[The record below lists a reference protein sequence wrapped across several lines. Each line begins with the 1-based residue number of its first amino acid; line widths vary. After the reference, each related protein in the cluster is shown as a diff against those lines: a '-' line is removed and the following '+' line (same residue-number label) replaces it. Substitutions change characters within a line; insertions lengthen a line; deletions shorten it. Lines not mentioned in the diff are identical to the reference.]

1 MHYPSTLASP
11 SKPSFMMV
19 EPTPEQQRLVQ
30 QAKDY
35 QRQRMESTGEVIA
48 TSEVCLV
55 SVVAY
60 IIVCIH
66 LLCTL
71 ILCTLIMPSWAEC
84 RGIW

>member
-1 MHYPSTLASP
+1 
-11 SKPSFMMV
+11 MMV

-55 SVVAY
+55 SAVAY
-60 IIVCIH
+60 IIACIH
-66 LLCTL
+66 L
-71 ILCTLIMPSWAEC
+71 LCTLIMPSWAEYMVIVMC
-84 RGIW
+84 VFAESCPQLVLHNC